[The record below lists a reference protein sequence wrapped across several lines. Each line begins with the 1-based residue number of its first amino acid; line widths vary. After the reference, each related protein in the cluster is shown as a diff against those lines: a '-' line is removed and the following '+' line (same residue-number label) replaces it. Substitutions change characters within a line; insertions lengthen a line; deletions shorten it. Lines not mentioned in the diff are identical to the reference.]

1 MDVDASTRTSNRVCP
16 PDAGP
21 GYGVGARAY
30 AAPPPSAAP
39 PADGGGNGHARPGPQ
54 ESVHRLTSLLA
65 EYKEYVAYYLGA
77 RIDSVKGSV
86 RNLGIYAGL
95 GIVGLIA
102 FSAFITTTVVLF
114 LVGIAL
120 GLNRLFDSWWLG
132 PFLVGT
138 VFLALIG
145 GGIVFGLKKL
155 MNSFRTATVNKYE
168 QRQNWERGQF
178 GRTVAE
184 QAAASHN
191 Q

>member
-21 GYGVGARAY
+21 AYGAGARAY
-30 AAPPPSAAP
+30 AAPPSSAAP
-39 PADGGGNGHARPGPQ
+39 PADGGGNGHARPDPQ

-120 GLNRLFDSWWLG
+120 GLNRLTYSWW
-132 PFLVGT
+132 
-138 VFLALIG
+138 
-145 GGIVFGLKKL
+145 
-155 MNSFRTATVNKYE
+155 
-168 QRQNWERGQF
+168 
-178 GRTVAE
+178 
-184 QAAASHN
+184 
-191 Q
+191 